1 MVRKTK
7 EGIAKYLKE
16 EFINTTDTL
25 WENEI
30 AANIY
35 VVQVMLGTAV
45 IDLIFIILASL
56 NIITVER
63 IGILY
68 QSLAELLI
76 PAFLCLHFK
85 GKKKWLKIVLL
96 IEYVIV
102 LARVESVLTHN
113 VVLTIVFPTVLSM
126 RYYSRTVTAFIAL
139 FTTLCSGVA
148 DYFGVYLGWG
158 RLDLNMLEL
167 NQGTTLIME
176 KTGLLRDAIMSQA
189 TIDRARLWS
198 HTLQHSYMPKL
209 ILFSMVAIICTEIAR
224 RGRMAI
230 FAQQE
235 ETRKAERI
243 STELNLASSIQANML
258 PNIFPAFPN
267 RKDFDIYAT
276 MTPAK
281 EVGGDFYDFFM
292 IDDEKLALV
301 IADVS
306 DKGVPAALFM
316 VIAKT
321 LIKDHLSLGL
331 SPAQAMT
338 KVNNILCDG
347 NEDGLF
353 VTAWLG
359 IIDLKN
365 NKLTYTNAGHNP
377 PVIKNGD
384 NFEYLKQKPGFVL
397 AAMEGFKYKET
408 EQPLNKGDSLF
419 LYTDGASEA
428 MNKNKEQYGED
439 RLLEVLKQQ
448 KGKSCEEALKNVYE
462 DIKAFADGAPQ
473 SDDLT
478 MLAFHKN

>member
-1 MVRKTK
+1 
-7 EGIAKYLKE
+7 
-16 EFINTTDTL
+16 
-25 WENEI
+25 
-30 AANIY
+30 
-35 VVQVMLGTAV
+35 
-45 IDLIFIILASL
+45 
-56 NIITVER
+56 
-63 IGILY
+63 
-68 QSLAELLI
+68 
-76 PAFLCLHFK
+76 
-85 GKKKWLKIVLL
+85 
-96 IEYVIV
+96 
-102 LARVESVLTHN
+102 
-113 VVLTIVFPTVLSM
+113 
-126 RYYSRTVTAFIAL
+126 
-139 FTTLCSGVA
+139 
-148 DYFGVYLGWG
+148 
-158 RLDLNMLEL
+158 
-167 NQGTTLIME
+167 
-176 KTGLLRDAIMSQA
+176 
-189 TIDRARLWS
+189 
-198 HTLQHSYMPKL
+198 
-209 ILFSMVAIICTEIAR
+209 MVAIICTEIAR